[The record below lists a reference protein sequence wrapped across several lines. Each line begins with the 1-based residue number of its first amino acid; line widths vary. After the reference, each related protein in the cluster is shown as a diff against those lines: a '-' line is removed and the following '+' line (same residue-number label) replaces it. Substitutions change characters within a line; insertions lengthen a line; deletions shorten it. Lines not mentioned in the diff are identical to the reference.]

1 MSLIQDH
8 LTAEPAPPIDPEAPL
23 LGEIGHLQT
32 RLARSQ
38 SEILSAQSVRYQVFY
53 GEMGGQP
60 SDEIRLA
67 QRDQDNFDPHCD
79 HLLVL
84 DTGGQVGTGSANVE
98 IVGTY
103 RMMRHE
109 QARQAGGF
117 YSQSEYDLTPLIVAN
132 PTCKFLELGRSCILP
147 DYRNK
152 RTMELLWHGTWSH
165 AVTHGI
171 DIMFGCASFEGT
183 DPTRYTESLSWLAQ
197 NVVLDDHED
206 CPAVAANSINLR
218 QLTNAPDRQV
228 TARQAMANL
237 PPLIKGYL
245 RLGAQIASHAVV
257 DEQFGTIDVLVV
269 LKVARIN
276 PRYLSHYGA
285 DASRFAT

>member
-1 MSLIQDH
+1 MSLIQAD
-8 LTAEPAPPIDPEAPL
+8 LTAEPAPPVDPEAPL
-23 LGEIGHLQT
+23 LGEIGPLQT
-32 RLARSQ
+32 RLVRSQ
-38 SEILSAQSVRYQVFY
+38 AEIATAQSVRYQVFY
-53 GEMGGQP
+53 REMGGQP
-60 SDEIRLA
+60 SDDVRQA
-67 QRDQDNFDPHCD
+67 QRDQDHFDPHCD

-84 DTGGQVGTGSANVE
+84 DTGSGSAE

-103 RMMRHE
+103 RMMRQD
-109 QARQAGGF
+109 QARRAGGF
-117 YSQSEYDLTPLIVAN
+117 YSQSEYDLSPLIVAN
-132 PTCKFLELGRSCILP
+132 PTCRFLELGRSCILP

-183 DPTRYTESLSWLAQ
+183 DPSRYADSLSWLAR

-206 CPAVAANSINLR
+206 CPAVAPNSIDLR
-218 QLTNAPDRQV
+218 QLAKSQV
-228 TARQAMANL
+228 DPITPRQAMAGL

-245 RLGAQIASHAVV
+245 RLGAQVASHAVI
-257 DEQFGTIDVLVV
+257 DDQFGTIDVLVV

-276 PRYLSHYGA
+276 PRYLSHYGV

>member
-8 LTAEPAPPIDPEAPL
+8 LTAEPVPPIDPEAPL
-23 LGEIGHLQT
+23 LGEIGPLQT
-32 RLARSQ
+32 RLARSRA
-38 SEILSAQSVRYQVFY
+38 EIMSAQSVRYQVFY
-53 GEMGGQP
+53 REMGGQP
-60 SDEIRLA
+60 SDEIRRA
-67 QRDQDNFDPHCD
+67 QRDHDHFDPHCD

-84 DTGGQVGTGSANVE
+84 DTGGTTTE

-103 RMMRHE
+103 RMMRQE
-109 QARQAGGF
+109 QARRAGGF
-117 YSQSEYDLTPLIVAN
+117 YSQSEYDLAPLIAAN
-132 PTCKFLELGRSCILP
+132 PGLEFLELGRSCILP

-165 AVTHGI
+165 ALAHGT

-183 DPTRYTESLSWLAQ
+183 DPDRYADSLTWLAQ
-197 NVVLDDHED
+197 NVLLEDHED
-206 CPAVAANSINLR
+206 CPAVVSGSIDLR
-218 QLTNAPDRQV
+218 TIAGSGSGPV
-228 TARQAMANL
+228 PARTAMANL

-245 RLGAQIASHAVV
+245 RLGAQIASHAVI

-269 LKVARIN
+269 LKVAQIN